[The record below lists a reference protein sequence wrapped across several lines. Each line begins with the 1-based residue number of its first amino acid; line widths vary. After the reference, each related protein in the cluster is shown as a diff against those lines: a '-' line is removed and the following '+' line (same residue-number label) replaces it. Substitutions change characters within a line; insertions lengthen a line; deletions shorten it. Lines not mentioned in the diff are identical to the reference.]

1 MQYNFITTNQAL
13 TDFCQQASQAEAIA
27 VDTEFVRTRTL
38 YPQLGLIQIYDG
50 KQLVLVDPLVIDDFS
65 SLTELL
71 TNPNVVKVLHSCSE
85 DLETFWHAFKIM
97 PSPIF
102 DSQFAASI
110 TGMGPALG
118 YAKLV
123 EIMLE
128 VTVDKGESRTDWLAR
143 PLRIEQC
150 DYAAKDVLYL
160 FQLYPELKA
169 RVEEQKKLPWVYAEI
184 ANLSAKKRTPI
195 PLDSV
200 YLTIKNNWKLSSKA
214 LLVLKKL
221 AAWRTST
228 ARQRDMALNFVVR
241 EENLVSIAMLQPS
254 SKNELRS
261 IQGVNPHEVRIH
273 GDALLSIVADCQ
285 SVSEEAY
292 PPKVKRLNDV
302 EEYKNTAA
310 SVKKIC
316 LNIAEIHDIPPELV
330 GSKKQINQLLK
341 WCWFTQDETRDMG
354 LQPDLL
360 SNWRRAFFVEELM
373 TIDSL
378 NLSNV
383 LVKEKP

>member
-50 KQLVLVDPLVIDDFS
+50 KQLVLVDPLAIDDFS

>member
-50 KQLVLVDPLVIDDFS
+50 KQLVLVDPLAIDDFS

-169 RVEEQKKLPWVYAEI
+169 RVEEQNKLPWVYAEI

>member
-50 KQLVLVDPLVIDDFS
+50 KQLVLVDPLAIDDFS

-169 RVEEQKKLPWVYAEI
+169 RVEEQNKLPWVYAEI

-360 SNWRRAFFVEELM
+360 SNWRRAFFVEELL